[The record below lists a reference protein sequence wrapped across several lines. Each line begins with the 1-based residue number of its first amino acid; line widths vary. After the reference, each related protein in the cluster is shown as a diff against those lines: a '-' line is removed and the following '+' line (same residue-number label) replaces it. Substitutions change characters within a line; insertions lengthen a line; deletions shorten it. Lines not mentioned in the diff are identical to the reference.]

1 MAECRRLRL
10 QMASTQCTGAVRAR
24 ARVSHDAS
32 SISAAAAS
40 MNRYR
45 RFRQMPQI
53 PRTGTALIGSWMR
66 STLSNLPTAPTE
78 TAA

>member
-1 MAECRRLRL
+1 
-10 QMASTQCTGAVRAR
+10 
-24 ARVSHDAS
+24 
-32 SISAAAAS
+32 